1 MKQRWIFLMIKGT
14 IHKED
19 RHHTPLDTFINTVLI
34 EFQERLKLHTLIR
47 FTIFNLTVLPLLVT
61 RRLAPYPFSYFS

>member
-34 EFQERLKLHTLIR
+34 EFQERLKQK
-47 FTIFNLTVLPLLVT
+47 TVGKQKFQKPIINT
-61 RRLAPYPFSYFS
+61 RRDF

>member
-19 RHHTPLDTFINTVLI
+19 RCH
-34 EFQERLKLHTLIR
+34 KLSE
-47 FTIFNLTVLPLLVT
+47 T
-61 RRLAPYPFSYFS
+61 RYIKQKSEEL